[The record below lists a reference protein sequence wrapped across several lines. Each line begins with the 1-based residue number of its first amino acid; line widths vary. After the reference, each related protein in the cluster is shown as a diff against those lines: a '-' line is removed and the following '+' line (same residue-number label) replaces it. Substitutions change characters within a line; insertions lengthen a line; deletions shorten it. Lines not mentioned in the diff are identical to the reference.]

1 MNLPPSSDASP
12 SHTLQRPFRLDGR
25 VALVTGAG
33 RGLGF
38 EMAKALAAA
47 GARVVINGR
56 HAGRLD
62 AAAAALAA
70 ATGRAV
76 ATAPFDVADADA
88 GRAAIAAIAGEH
100 GRLDILVNNVGARDR
115 RPLKDFTAGEM
126 EALIAAD
133 LIGPMLLAREAA
145 EHMAAHRHGRL
156 ITVTSIAAHIANR
169 HDPVY
174 TAAKA
179 GLGGLMRALAV
190 DYARAGI
197 TSNAIAPGMFAT
209 ETNAGL
215 VADAAFS
222 AFVDTRVPVGRWGH
236 PPEIGA
242 AAVFLASDEASF
254 VNGHVLI
261 VDGGQSIRM

>member
-1 MNLPPSSDASP
+1 MTTSSAPADASK
-12 SHTLQRPFRLDGR
+12 LLARPFRLDGR
-25 VALVTGAG
+25 LALVTGAG
-33 RGLGF
+33 RGLGL
-38 EMAKALAAA
+38 EMAKALSAA
-47 GARVVINGR
+47 GAHVVINGR
-56 HAGRLD
+56 HAGRLQ
-62 AAAAALAA
+62 AAAAALTS
-70 ATGRAV
+70 ATGRPV
-76 ATAPFDVADADA
+76 AIAPFDVADPAA
-88 GRAAIAAIAGEH
+88 GRAAIASIVAEH

-115 RPLKDFTAGEM
+115 RPLKDFVPGEV
-126 EALIAAD
+126 EALLAAD
-133 LIGPMLLAREAA
+133 LVGPMLLAREAA
-145 EHMAAHRHGRL
+145 EHMGAHRHGRL

-215 VADAAFS
+215 VADATFS
-222 AFVDTRVPVGRWGH
+222 TFVDIRVPLGRWGR
-236 PPEIGA
+236 PEEIGA

-254 VNGHVLI
+254 VNGHVLV
-261 VDGGQSIRM
+261 VDGGQSVRM

>member
-1 MNLPPSSDASP
+1 MPPLADSP
-12 SHTLQRPFRLDGR
+12 SAHPPLPRPFRLDGR

-38 EMAKALAAA
+38 EMAKSLASA
-47 GARVVINGR
+47 GASVVINGR
-56 HAGRLD
+56 HAGRLE

-70 ATGRAV
+70 ETGRV
-76 ATAPFDVADADA
+76 VDTAPFDVADPDA
-88 GRAAIAAIAGEH
+88 GRAAIAAIAQRH

-115 RPLKDFTAGEM
+115 RPLKDFAPGEI
-126 EALIAAD
+126 ASLIATD
-133 LIGPMLLAREAA
+133 LVGPMLLAREAA
-145 EHMAAHRHGRL
+145 EHMTAHRHGRL
-156 ITVTSIAAHIANR
+156 ITVTSIAGQVANR

-179 GLGGLMRALAV
+179 GLTGLMRALAV

-222 AFVDTRVPVGRWGH
+222 AFVDVRVPLGRWGRPH
-236 PPEIGA
+236 EIGA

-254 VNGHVLI
+254 VNGHVLT
-261 VDGGQSIRM
+261 VDGGQTVRM